1 MCRIIESIEL
11 LAIDINDMPWQV
23 YDEVDWI
30 NIMIKIN
37 AMINV
42 GIPIKIGILTKIKI
56 GIPTK
61 ITNLIASNIQ
71 LSNASIIFK
80 SSNDSHSYP
89 HLPDKSSG
97 P

>member
-30 NIMIKIN
+30 KIMTNIN

-42 GIPIKIGILTKIKI
+42 GILINIKI

-61 ITNLIASNIQ
+61 ITRL
-71 LSNASIIFK
+71 LT
-80 SSNDSHSYP
+80 
-89 HLPDKSSG
+89 
-97 P
+97 

>member
-30 NIMIKIN
+30 KIMININ
-37 AMINV
+37 AIINV
-42 GIPIKIGILTKIKI
+42 GILIKITIGILTKI
-56 GIPTK
+56 
-61 ITNLIASNIQ
+61 TNLIESNI
-71 LSNASIIFK
+71 LTSNASIIFK

>member
-30 NIMIKIN
+30 KIMIE
-37 AMINV
+37 
-42 GIPIKIGILTKIKI
+42 IGILTKI
-56 GIPTK
+56 
-61 ITNLIASNIQ
+61 TNLIESNI
-71 LSNASIIFK
+71 LTSNTSIIFK
-80 SSNDSHSYP
+80 SSSDSHSYP

>member
-30 NIMIKIN
+30 KIN

-42 GIPIKIGILTKIKI
+42 GILIMIKIGIA
-56 GIPTK
+56 TK
-61 ITNLIASNIQ
+61 ITNLIESNI
-71 LSNASIIFK
+71 LTSNASIIFK
-80 SSNDSHSYP
+80 RSNDSHSYP
-89 HLPDKSSG
+89 HLPD
-97 P
+97 

>member
-30 NIMIKIN
+30 KIMININ
-37 AMINV
+37 AIINV
-42 GIPIKIGILTKIKI
+42 GILIKIKIGILTK
-56 GIPTK
+56 T
-61 ITNLIASNIQ
+61 TNLIESNI
-71 LSNASIIFK
+71 LTSNTSIIFK

>member
-30 NIMIKIN
+30 KIMTN
-37 AMINV
+37 INV
-42 GIPIKIGILTKIKI
+42 GILIKIKI

-61 ITNLIASNIQ
+61 ITNLIESNI
-71 LSNASIIFK
+71 LTSNASIIFK

-89 HLPDKSSG
+89 HLPDKKFRSLDI
-97 P
+97 

>member
-30 NIMIKIN
+30 MIE
-37 AMINV
+37 
-42 GIPIKIGILTKIKI
+42 IGILIKI

-61 ITNLIASNIQ
+61 ITNLIESNI
-71 LSNASIIFK
+71 LTSNTSIIFK

>member
-1 MCRIIESIEL
+1 
-11 LAIDINDMPWQV
+11 MPWQV

-30 NIMIKIN
+30 KIMTNIN

-42 GIPIKIGILTKIKI
+42 GILIKIKI
-56 GIPTK
+56 SIPTK
-61 ITNLIASNIQ
+61 ITNLIESNI
-71 LSNASIIFK
+71 LTSNASIIFK

-89 HLPDKSSG
+89 HLPHKSSG

>member
-30 NIMIKIN
+30 KIMTN
-37 AMINV
+37 INV
-42 GIPIKIGILTKIKI
+42 GILIKIKI

-61 ITNLIASNIQ
+61 ITNLIESTI
-71 LSNASIIFK
+71 LTSNASIIFK

>member
-30 NIMIKIN
+30 KMMTN
-37 AMINV
+37 INV
-42 GIPIKIGILTKIKI
+42 GILIKIKI

-61 ITNLIASNIQ
+61 ITNLIESNI
-71 LSNASIIFK
+71 LTSNASIIFK

>member
-23 YDEVDWI
+23 YDGVDWI
-30 NIMIKIN
+30 KIN
-37 AMINV
+37 INV
-42 GIPIKIGILTKIKI
+42 GV
-56 GIPTK
+56 PT
-61 ITNLIASNIQ
+61 SN
-71 LSNASIIFK
+71 SSIIFK
-80 SSNDSHSYP
+80 GSSDSHSYP

>member
-30 NIMIKIN
+30 KIMTNIN
-37 AMINV
+37 AIINV
-42 GIPIKIGILTKIKI
+42 

-61 ITNLIASNIQ
+61 ITRL
-71 LSNASIIFK
+71 LT
-80 SSNDSHSYP
+80 
-89 HLPDKSSG
+89 
-97 P
+97 

>member
-1 MCRIIESIEL
+1 MCRIIESIKL

-30 NIMIKIN
+30 KIN

-42 GIPIKIGILTKIKI
+42 GILIMIKIGIATI
-56 GIPTK
+56 
-61 ITNLIASNIQ
+61 ITNLIESNIVT
-71 LSNASIIFK
+71 SNASIIFK

-89 HLPDKSSG
+89 HLPD
-97 P
+97 

>member
-30 NIMIKIN
+30 KIN

-42 GIPIKIGILTKIKI
+42 GILIMIKIGIA
-56 GIPTK
+56 TK
-61 ITNLIASNIQ
+61 ITNLIESNI
-71 LSNASIIFK
+71 LTSNASIIFK

-89 HLPDKSSG
+89 HLPDKKFRSLDI
-97 P
+97 

>member
-30 NIMIKIN
+30 KINIMIKIN
-37 AMINV
+37 V
-42 GIPIKIGILTKIKI
+42 GILIKIKI

-61 ITNLIASNIQ
+61 ITRL
-71 LSNASIIFK
+71 LT
-80 SSNDSHSYP
+80 
-89 HLPDKSSG
+89 
-97 P
+97 

>member
-30 NIMIKIN
+30 KIMTNINDI
-37 AMINV
+37 INV
-42 GIPIKIGILTKIKI
+42 GILIKIKI

-61 ITNLIASNIQ
+61 ITRLLLN
-71 LSNASIIFK
+71 
-80 SSNDSHSYP
+80 
-89 HLPDKSSG
+89 
-97 P
+97 

>member
-30 NIMIKIN
+30 KIN

-42 GIPIKIGILTKIKI
+42 GILIMIKIGIA
-56 GIPTK
+56 TK
-61 ITNLIASNIQ
+61 ITNLIESNIRT
-71 LSNASIIFK
+71 SNASIIFK

>member
-30 NIMIKIN
+30 KIMTNIN

-42 GIPIKIGILTKIKI
+42 GILIMIKIGIA
-56 GIPTK
+56 TK
-61 ITNLIASNIQ
+61 ITNLIESNI
-71 LSNASIIFK
+71 LTSNTSIIFK
-80 SSNDSHSYP
+80 SSSDSHSYP
-89 HLPDKSSG
+89 HLPEKN
-97 P
+97 

>member
-11 LAIDINDMPWQV
+11 LAIDINVMPWQV

-30 NIMIKIN
+30 KIN

-42 GIPIKIGILTKIKI
+42 GILIMIKIGIA
-56 GIPTK
+56 TK
-61 ITNLIASNIQ
+61 ITNLIESNI
-71 LSNASIIFK
+71 LTSNASIIFK

>member
-30 NIMIKIN
+30 KIMTNIN

-42 GIPIKIGILTKIKI
+42 GILIKIS
-56 GIPTK
+56 IPTK
-61 ITNLIASNIQ
+61 ITNLIESNI
-71 LSNASIIFK
+71 LTSNASIIFK

-89 HLPDKSSG
+89 HLPDKKFRSLDI
-97 P
+97 

>member
-30 NIMIKIN
+30 KIMIKIN

-42 GIPIKIGILTKIKI
+42 GIMIKIK
-56 GIPTK
+56 
-61 ITNLIASNIQ
+61 
-71 LSNASIIFK
+71 
-80 SSNDSHSYP
+80 H
-89 HLPDKSSG
+89 
-97 P
+97 